1 MADETAS
8 SAPYVRET
16 GRKTYFSSSQPR
28 RSARVFYRSVT
39 ISQEQ
44 KVHGSTGGFLLMQD
58 SYSASN
64 MPACIVLT
72 ATLSLRVNIKLFM
85 PKYGQDYI

>member
-1 MADETAS
+1 
-8 SAPYVRET
+8 
-16 GRKTYFSSSQPR
+16 
-28 RSARVFYRSVT
+28 
-39 ISQEQ
+39 
-44 KVHGSTGGFLLMQD
+44 MQD